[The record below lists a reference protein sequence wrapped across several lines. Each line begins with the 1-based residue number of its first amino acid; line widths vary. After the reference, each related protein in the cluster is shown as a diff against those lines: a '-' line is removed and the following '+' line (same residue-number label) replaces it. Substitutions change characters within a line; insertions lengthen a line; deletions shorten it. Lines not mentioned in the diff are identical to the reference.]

1 MHQQGVAVGR
11 RLADRGDA
19 DGAARARTVLDHDRL
34 VHLLRDLLQHDPPD
48 DVVGGAGGE
57 GNDRLDRPLRPG
69 RRRLRR
75 RNLRHAA
82 NNTAPARC
90 QVRNEIGNA
99 IIDFSRALF
108 FLPVS
113 PAAT

>member
-1 MHQQGVAVGR
+1 MSLAAPAAKGTTAWIVRSGQG
-11 RLADRGDA
+11 GDA
-19 DGAARARTVLDHDRL
+19 CAAATC
-34 VHLLRDLLQHDPPD
+34 
-48 DVVGGAGGE
+48 
-57 GNDRLDRPLRPG
+57 GN
-69 RRRLRR
+69 
-75 RNLRHAA
+75 A

-90 QVRNEIGNA
+90 QVRNDIGIA

>member
-1 MHQQGVAVGR
+1 MSLAAPAAKGTIAWIVRSGQG
-11 RLADRGDA
+11 GDA
-19 DGAARARTVLDHDRL
+19 CAAATC
-34 VHLLRDLLQHDPPD
+34 
-48 DVVGGAGGE
+48 GS
-57 GNDRLDRPLRPG
+57 
-69 RRRLRR
+69 
-75 RNLRHAA
+75 A